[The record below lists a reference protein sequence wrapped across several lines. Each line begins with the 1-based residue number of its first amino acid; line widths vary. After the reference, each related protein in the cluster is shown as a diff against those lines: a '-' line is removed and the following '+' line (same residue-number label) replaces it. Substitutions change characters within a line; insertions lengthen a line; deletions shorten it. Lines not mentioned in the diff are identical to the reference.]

1 MPNPARHFLLSVLAG
16 TLTACASYAPQPVD
30 PAAQQARLVHRTLS
44 DPELQRWL
52 DSRQIPSDW
61 GLDRLT
67 WTAVHNNAEL
77 ATAKAHWRSAQAAAI
92 TAGAYPNPQL
102 DASLEHV
109 PASADSGVSFTR
121 GLSLGIPIVTAGKR
135 SARVAIAVADA
146 EQARLDY
153 ADVLWKQ
160 RQQVRSTLV
169 DLLVPAE
176 PLQALADAQT
186 ERARLMQ
193 KRMALGLSGH
203 PDLTQARL
211 TAETAAADAADARKA
226 RAESRATLA
235 GILNVPVESLAGVQI
250 SLKDVSTPIPA
261 AQLPMLDLQRQAL
274 LKRPDVLAALAGYQ
288 SAEASLRLEVA
299 KQYPD
304 LTLSPGLL
312 WEAGQMKWSL
322 GLSLL
327 PPLLDRNRGPIA
339 EAKAHREEAAANV
352 MKVQAAAIA
361 DLDHARAGYL
371 VALES
376 LAAATARVGNAQRL
390 VVSAQRAL
398 SAGTGIRSEVLG
410 AEVEFDRA
418 AADRQRALMQAE
430 KALGD
435 LEDATRTP
443 LAGNPFPVL
452 QIANETAD
460 GSKQ

>member
-1 MPNPARHFLLSVLAG
+1 MA
-16 TLTACASYAPQPVD
+16 
-30 PAAQQARLVHRTLS
+30 
-44 DPELQRWL
+44 
-52 DSRQIPSDW
+52 
-61 GLDRLT
+61 
-67 WTAVHNNAEL
+67 WTAVYNNAEL
-77 ATAKAHWRSAQAAAI
+77 AAAKAHWRTAQAAAI

-109 PASADSGVSFTR
+109 PASADSGASWTR
-121 GLSLGIPIVTAGKR
+121 GLSLGIPVVTAGKR
-135 SARVAIAVADA
+135 SARIAVAVADA
-146 EQARLDY
+146 ERTRLDY
-153 ADVLWKQ
+153 ADAVWKQ
-160 RQQVRSTLV
+160 RQRVRSTLV
-169 DLLVPAE
+169 DMLVPADA
-176 PLQALADAQT
+176 LQALADAQA

-211 TAETAAADAADARKA
+211 TAQTAAADAADARKSY
-226 RAESRATLA
+226 AESRATLA
-235 GILNVPVESLAGVQI
+235 GILNVPAESLAGIRI
-250 SLKDVSTPIPA
+250 SLKEVSTPIPA
-261 AQLPMLDLQRQAL
+261 AQLPVLDLQRQAL
-274 LKRPDVLAALAGYQ
+274 LARPDVLAALAGYQ
-288 SAEASLRLEVA
+288 SAEAALRLEVA

-339 EAKAHREEAAANV
+339 EARARRVEAAANV
-352 MKVQAAAIA
+352 LKVQAQAIA
-361 DLDHARAGYL
+361 DLDRARAGYL

-376 LAAATARVGNAQRL
+376 LAAATARLGNAQRL

-418 AADRQRALMQAE
+418 GADRLRALMQAG
-430 KALGD
+430 KALGE

-443 LAGNPFPVL
+443 LSGNPFPVL
-452 QIANETAD
+452 QMANETMD

>member
-1 MPNPARHFLLSVLAG
+1 MPNPARHFLMSALAG
-16 TLTACASYAPQPVD
+16 ALAACAGYSPQPVD
-30 PAAQQARLVHRTLS
+30 PSAQQARLVHRSLS
-44 DPELQRWL
+44 DPGLQAWL
-52 DSRQIPSDW
+52 DSRHAPVDW
-61 GLDRLT
+61 GLDRLA
-67 WTAVHNNAEL
+67 WTAVYNNAEL
-77 ATAKAHWRSAQAAAI
+77 AAAKAHWRTAQAAAI

-109 PASADSGVSFTR
+109 PASADSGASWTR
-121 GLSLGIPIVTAGKR
+121 GLSLGIPVVTAGKR
-135 SARVAIAVADA
+135 SARIAVAVADA
-146 EQARLDY
+146 ERTRLDY
-153 ADVLWKQ
+153 ADAVWKQ

-169 DLLVPAE
+169 DMLVPADA
-176 PLQALADAQT
+176 LQSLADAQA

-211 TAETAAADAADARKA
+211 TAQTAAADAADARKSY
-226 RAESRATLA
+226 AESRATLA
-235 GILNVPVESLAGVQI
+235 GILNVPAESLAGIRI
-250 SLKDVSTPIPA
+250 SLKEVSTPIPA
-261 AQLPMLDLQRQAL
+261 AQLPVLDLQRQAL
-274 LKRPDVLAALAGYQ
+274 LARPDVLAALAGYQ
-288 SAEASLRLEVA
+288 SAEAALRLEVA

-339 EAKAHREEAAANV
+339 EARARRVEAAANV
-352 MKVQAAAIA
+352 LKVQAQAIA
-361 DLDHARAGYL
+361 DLDRARAGYL

-376 LAAATARVGNAQRL
+376 LAAATARLGNAQRL

-418 AADRQRALMQAE
+418 GADRLRALMQAG
-430 KALGD
+430 KALGE

-443 LAGNPFPVL
+443 LSGNPFPVL
-452 QIANETAD
+452 QMANETMD